1 VIYFHVDVGRRIRS
15 NHLSLLADE
24 ALKRSCGSF
33 FDERRQHDSLKPKI
47 WRCIGGQHT
56 LSLRYDSCGNTLMS
70 LALANLN
77 PEQLRAVEYGGPNYA
92 DCGPL
97 LIIAGWA
104 PARRTRWRIAWRIS
118 SSMAP
123 IRGEFCC

>member
-1 VIYFHVDVGRRIRS
+1 
-15 NHLSLLADE
+15 
-24 ALKRSCGSF
+24 
-33 FDERRQHDSLKPKI
+33 
-47 WRCIGGQHT
+47 
-56 LSLRYDSCGNTLMS
+56 MS

-97 LIIAGWA
+97 LIIPGLAL
-104 PARRTRWRIAWRIS
+104 ARRTRSRIAWRIL

-123 IRGEFCC
+123 IRDESCC